1 MKVNFNIKLKD
12 DELKKIIIE
21 NFPSANIVHIS
32 RSGDIGTIELSNV
45 EDALK
50 QNIQN
55 SLNVKVPDIQIKS
68 EVKKILTKEEVK
80 AMNLKRLEFEVEDDE
95 EDIQPTLDFNN
106 MLNQQINMH
115 VKKAKKNIKD
125 LYIKLSAVI
134 DEYNTNAGSF
144 ANAIEEIKRNIAT
157 KAIENENDI
166 EKLMSLINSVKDEL
180 LNKILMLNGRLD
192 ELDTCI
198 EKSISILNSRKK

>member
-12 DELKKIIIE
+12 EELKKIISE

-32 RSGDIGTIELSNV
+32 RSGDIGTIELSGV
-45 EDALK
+45 EESLK
-50 QNIQN
+50 HNIQN
-55 SLNVKVPDIQIKS
+55 AVNVKVPDIQIKT
-68 EVKKILTKEEVK
+68 EVKKILTKEEMK
-80 AMNLKRLEFEVEDDE
+80 AMNLKRLEFEVDDDDE
-95 EDIQPTLDFNN
+95 DVQPTLDFNN

-134 DEYNTNAGSF
+134 DEYNSNAGSF
-144 ANAIEEIKRNIAT
+144 ANAIEEIKRNVAT

-192 ELDTCI
+192 ELDACI
-198 EKSISILNSRKK
+198 EKSITILNSRKK